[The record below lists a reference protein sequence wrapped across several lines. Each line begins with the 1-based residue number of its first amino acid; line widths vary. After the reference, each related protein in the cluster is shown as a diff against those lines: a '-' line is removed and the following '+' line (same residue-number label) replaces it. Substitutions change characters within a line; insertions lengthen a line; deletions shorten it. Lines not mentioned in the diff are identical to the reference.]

1 MNFKKSDSAS
11 NAQTLRSL
19 LSRECP
25 IERGL
30 VKNWDD
36 MEKIWHHLIYDEL
49 RVSSSEHP
57 VLMTEILGNSKTTRE
72 KMTEV
77 CNENQCS
84 AHNFIQTSHSLDGRI
99 KLSNRSLRQSPS

>member
-1 MNFKKSDSAS
+1 MNFKTSDSAS
-11 NAQTLRSL
+11 KAQTLRSL

-49 RVSSSEHP
+49 HVSSSEHP

-77 CNENQCS
+77 
-84 AHNFIQTSHSLDGRI
+84 TM
-99 KLSNRSLRQSPS
+99 